1 MSSLSIRWRL
11 AAGIVLAFIVTMA
24 AIFVTVH
31 FSLQRILADDLD
43 NDLAR
48 DIDRVQAQAALAG
61 SAKDPDRLR
70 EIIQRNALGAEPD
83 SPLVTVIRDT
93 QGKGLLDSTGR
104 PVATSGIPVDA
115 LDLSGDA
122 LARVLAGGTVS
133 RTVELFSGR
142 DFRLRSERL
151 VVAGQPVAVVQVAQV
166 NEPAVQPLAHLQT
179 ILFAEGIG
187 AAVFTLAL
195 AFWLSRGAVKPLQK
209 VIDVAAEIEASDL
222 HLRIA
227 AHDQPAE
234 VQKLADTFDAMLARL
249 DKAFEEQ
256 KIFLLD
262 ISHELRTPLTA
273 LRGNIDVMLMDDS
286 LAPEVRE
293 HLERISSE
301 VARLIRLTANLLY
314 VASADVGREPER
326 RPVELDVLCLEVYR
340 QARDLRDDVKLTLGG
355 EDQVIVMGDRDL
367 LKQMVLNLVDNGLKY
382 ARSGGH
388 VSLNLARD
396 GDTARIVVAD
406 DGPGI
411 APEALPHIFERFY
424 RGEDRRRKGGTGLGL
439 AIADW
444 VARSHGGRIDVESEL
459 GHGSKFTVALPI
471 AQEEPAEGGG
481 KEPARAPEEQ
491 PASGGRRVDPELRG
505 LPEG

>member
-1 MSSLSIRWRL
+1 
-11 AAGIVLAFIVTMA
+11 
-24 AIFVTVH
+24 
-31 FSLQRILADDLD
+31 
-43 NDLAR
+43 
-48 DIDRVQAQAALAG
+48 
-61 SAKDPDRLR
+61 
-70 EIIQRNALGAEPD
+70 
-83 SPLVTVIRDT
+83 
-93 QGKGLLDSTGR
+93 
-104 PVATSGIPVDA
+104 
-115 LDLSGDA
+115 
-122 LARVLAGGTVS
+122 
-133 RTVELFSGR
+133 
-142 DFRLRSERL
+142 
-151 VVAGQPVAVVQVAQV
+151 
-166 NEPAVQPLAHLQT
+166 
-179 ILFAEGIG
+179 
-187 AAVFTLAL
+187 
-195 AFWLSRGAVKPLQK
+195 
-209 VIDVAAEIEASDL
+209 
-222 HLRIA
+222 
-227 AHDQPAE
+227 
-234 VQKLADTFDAMLARL
+234 MLARL

-388 VSLNLARD
+388 VSLKLARD
-396 GDTARIVVAD
+396 GNTARIVVAD